1 MRENLG
7 RKNLL
12 EKGYFSPGPSFPKT
26 FDWWGGCVPAF
37 PPEHKGPFRCYGM
50 GLCLWECIEDKAC
63 LPVCGSIVWEFAH
76 GSKDLRDSNRPK
88 VLAKGGEGPHWHV
101 WGGKFAL
108 ERLPLPSSMFLFF
121 PLSKRDVLNGFYGLS
136 GHGVHVGI
144 VDGGSRG
151 VEMPA
156 AAEEGCHGAY
166 VIAAG

>member
-1 MRENLG
+1 M
-7 RKNLL
+7 
-12 EKGYFSPGPSFPKT
+12 
-26 FDWWGGCVPAF
+26 
-37 PPEHKGPFRCYGM
+37 
-50 GLCLWECIEDKAC
+50 
-63 LPVCGSIVWEFAH
+63 PVCGSIVWEFAH

-108 ERLPLPSSMFLFF
+108 ERLPLPSSTFLFF
-121 PLSKRDVLNGFYGLS
+121 PRSKRDVLNGFYGLS

-156 AAEEGCHGAY
+156 AAEEGSHGAY
-166 VIAAG
+166 VIAAGRAEAQLAAVAGVLPDEHGEILNNDFFGGTLRGVLSKLDYFESLHYDFISRCDGDEWPE

>member
-1 MRENLG
+1 
-7 RKNLL
+7 
-12 EKGYFSPGPSFPKT
+12 
-26 FDWWGGCVPAF
+26 
-37 PPEHKGPFRCYGM
+37 M

-108 ERLPLPSSMFLFF
+108 ERLPLPSSTFLFF
-121 PLSKRDVLNGFYGLS
+121 PRSKRDVLNGFYGLS

-156 AAEEGCHGAY
+156 AAEEGSHGAY
-166 VIAAG
+166 VIAAGRAEAQLAAVAGVLPDEHGDAHALDAAHLFGKAL